1 MTPDITRFS
10 LSEAHNDSNGKSS
23 NSKYN
28 GTKIITT
35 GCITLLASSIGML
48 LRIPESVAIAGFA
61 MGVIS
66 TGAALSGYSK
76 KKGIEQM
83 KDFLNPKNEQVP

>member
-1 MTPDITRFS
+1 MKPDISKFS

-35 GCITLLASSIGML
+35 GCITLLVSSIGML
-48 LRIPESVAIAGFA
+48 LRIPESVTIAGFA
-61 MGVIS
+61 FGAITS
-66 TGAALSGYSK
+66 GAALSGYSK
-76 KKGIEQM
+76 KKGAQNQ
-83 KDFLNPKNEQVP
+83 LSSLTPKNTE